1 MEDFN
6 LEFSK
11 NIDYIL
17 QKDIIINFTPSGVC
31 DVFLK
36 KIKNKS
42 SGDLLLLL
50 SQFNKINNN
59 IRRYD
64 IVSKLLL
71 NYVYITISVQCKD
84 PKLFNRSR
92 KSCIIYWGELIKYLI
107 DDH

>member
-17 QKDIIINFTPSGVC
+17 QKDIVINFTPSGVC
-31 DVFLK
+31 DIFLK

-42 SGDLLLLL
+42 YGDLLLLL

-71 NYVYITISVQCKD
+71 NYINIQLSLHCSDVV
-84 PKLFNRSR
+84 LFHKSR
-92 KSCIIYWGELIKYLI
+92 KLCIYYWGQLMKYFI
-107 DDH
+107 DN